1 MVDYLDDETGRC
13 GQCFLFVVE
22 LVLLLWLALGESFG
36 DLWLLLKGI
45 TNINKAK
52 QIRNNHLCVTILASS
67 SSTVAVVMAV
77 VAPTTPLPTLA
88 NRNLGGPH
96 RWG

>member
-52 QIRNNHLCVTILASS
+52 QIRNNHLCVSLSVGRFVCKTCAIKQI
-67 SSTVAVVMAV
+67 
-77 VAPTTPLPTLA
+77 
-88 NRNLGGPH
+88 RNNHYYVLH
-96 RWG
+96 FE